1 MSHSRVAIPVRC
13 KGNREGQG
21 ICNYFIC
28 GLIIYKP
35 AACILVYMYIKP
47 RKHIYKWRSVDVT

>member
-21 ICNYFIC
+21 IYNYFIC

-35 AACILVYMYIKP
+35 AACILVYMYIK
-47 RKHIYKWRSVDVT
+47 KETHL